1 MKLVVTA
8 RQASC
13 RICACERTGRT
24 AFQIIRLVST
34 ARGMWCR
41 RAVPG
46 HRLQADEL
54 LRDRFRKYSEGSSP
68 LATPP
73 LSGSMLGSAR
83 SQDASFTA
91 EDSRTL
97 TPGRPTGRM
106 IQPQSRIVASLV
118 GTVGVLMATAIVVAQ
133 QQLNWA
139 ADDASRVATL
149 AKDG

>member
-24 AFQIIRLVST
+24 AFQIIRLVRT

-54 LRDRFRKYSEGSSP
+54 LRDRFRKYAEGSSP

-73 LSGSMLGSAR
+73 LSGFDAR
-83 SQDASFTA
+83 IRAQ
-91 EDSRTL
+91 RGTL
-97 TPGRPTGRM
+97 WEFGPYN
-106 IQPQSRIVASLV
+106 I
-118 GTVGVLMATAIVVAQ
+118 
-133 QQLNWA
+133 
-139 ADDASRVATL
+139 AD
-149 AKDG
+149 